1 MIPED
6 LMRKY
11 KYGYVHSCE
20 MLNEP
25 FVKDLIKENQDL
37 KKQLKDKP
45 DTEII
50 MQDDSGKKYSIIQ
63 TQRIDMEETLNKSIA
78 KLLEENQELKKQLEN
93 CYCNRTDCS
102 SRIKDSKKYDSLVQ
116 RVEKQQK
123 EFIDWLENEIENC
136 KYGEENY
143 ADGDDMTYHNEN
155 ELRKEILSKYK
166 EIIGVENANK

>member
-78 KLLEENQELKKQLEN
+78 KLLEENQELKKQLEA
-93 CYCNRTDCS
+93 
-102 SRIKDSKKYDSLVQ
+102 KEV
-116 RVEKQQK
+116 QQK
-123 EFIDWLENEIENC
+123 EFIKLLEVMYHETEDIWYIKILNE
-136 KYGEENY
+136 
-143 ADGDDMTYHNEN
+143 
-155 ELRKEILSKYK
+155 YK
-166 EIIGVENANK
+166 EIIGDK